1 MKKVIRCGE
10 CANRMYDLGIGFVP
24 HTTMLCGV
32 IGCEV
37 EDDDGCTFGMIGEGG
52 YVSKKYDVD
61 ISGYAAVNGRHEYEE
76 W

>member
-1 MKKVIRCGE
+1 MKKVIKCSE
-10 CANRMYDLGIGFVP
+10 CANRAYDIGIGFVP
-24 HTTMLCGV
+24 YTTMLCSV
-32 IGCEV
+32 LGCEV